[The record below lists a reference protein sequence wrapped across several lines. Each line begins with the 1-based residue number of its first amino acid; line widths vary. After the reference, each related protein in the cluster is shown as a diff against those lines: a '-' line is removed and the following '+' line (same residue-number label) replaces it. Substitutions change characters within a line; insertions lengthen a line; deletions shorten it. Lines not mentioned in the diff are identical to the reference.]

1 MRKYVLAAVL
11 LTVLR
16 TTLPTYAAEEPDQA
30 IHEEL
35 RAVLATMQ
43 NAINAS
49 KFDDMLP
56 VVSQDIR
63 ATPITQ
69 EVISK
74 RDEVPAY
81 FKRWF
86 GPGGFLKSL
95 HMTLTADTLT
105 ELSADKTWG
114 MVLGSGLE
122 KYTLA
127 DGRIYDMRTRWT
139 AILQK
144 EVDARWRLRGIHI
157 GTDFLDNPILT
168 DAKNKILKVG
178 LAAGGGGLLAGA
190 ILGFFVGRRK
200 K

>member
-1 MRKYVLAAVL
+1 MRKYVLAALL
-11 LTVLR
+11 LTA
-16 TTLPTYAAEEPDQA
+16 LPTCAAEEPDHA

-43 NAINAS
+43 NAINNG

-56 VVSQDIR
+56 VVSEEIR

-74 RDEVPAY
+74 REEVPAY

-95 HMTLTADTLT
+95 NMTLTADALT
-105 ELSADKTWG
+105 ELSDDKTWG
-114 MVLGSGLE
+114 LVRGSGLE
-122 KYTLA
+122 HYTLA
-127 DGRIYDMRTRWT
+127 DGRIYDMKTRWT
-139 AILQK
+139 AVLQK
-144 EVDARWRLRGIHI
+144 EADGKWRLRGTHI
-157 GTDFLDNPILT
+157 GTDFLDNPILD
-168 DAKNKILKVG
+168 DAKNKLWKLG
-178 LAAGGGGLLAGA
+178 LAGGGGGLLVGA

-200 K
+200 Q

>member
-1 MRKYVLAAVL
+1 MRKYLLAAAL
-11 LTVLR
+11 LIAV
-16 TTLPTYAAEEPDQA
+16 PTYAAEEPDHA

-43 NAINAS
+43 NAINTG

-56 VVSQDIR
+56 VVSPDVR

-74 RDEVPAY
+74 RDEVPGY

-95 HMTLTADTLT
+95 QMTLTADALT

-114 MVLGSGLE
+114 LVRGAGLE
-122 KYTLA
+122 HYTLA
-127 DGRIYDMRTRWT
+127 DGRIYDMKTRWT
-139 AILQK
+139 AVVQK
-144 EVDARWRLRGIHI
+144 EGDGKWRLRSIHI

-168 DAKNKILKVG
+168 DAKNKVLKVG
-178 LAAGGGGLLAGA
+178 LAGAGGGVLVGLV
-190 ILGFFVGRRK
+190 LGFLIRRRK

>member
-1 MRKYVLAAVL
+1 MRKYLVAAAL
-11 LTVLR
+11 LIAV
-16 TTLPTYAAEEPDQA
+16 PTYAAEEPDHA
-30 IHEEL
+30 IHKEL

-43 NAINAS
+43 NAINTG

-56 VVSQDIR
+56 VVSPDVR

-74 RDEVPAY
+74 RDEVPGY

-95 HMTLTADTLT
+95 QMTLTADALT

-114 MVLGSGLE
+114 LVRGAGLE
-122 KYTLA
+122 HYTLA
-127 DGRIYDMRTRWT
+127 DGRIYDMKTRWT
-139 AILQK
+139 AVVQK
-144 EVDARWRLRGIHI
+144 EGDGKWRLRSIHI

-168 DAKNKILKVG
+168 DAKNKVLKVG
-178 LAAGGGGLLAGA
+178 LAGAGGGVLVGLV
-190 ILGFFVGRRK
+190 LGFLIRRRK

>member
-11 LTVLR
+11 LTAV
-16 TTLPTYAAEEPDQA
+16 PTYAAEEPDHA

-43 NAINAS
+43 NAINAG

-56 VVSQDIR
+56 VISQDIR

-74 RDEVPAY
+74 RDEVPVY

-95 HMTLTADTLT
+95 QMTLTADTLT

-114 MVLGSGLE
+114 LVRGSGLE
-122 KYTLA
+122 HYTLA
-127 DGRIYDMRTRWT
+127 DGRIYDMKTRWT
-139 AILQK
+139 AVLQK
-144 EVDARWRLRGIHI
+144 EGDGKWRLRGIHI

-168 DAKNKILKVG
+168 DAKSKILKVG
-178 LAAGGGGLLAGA
+178 LAGSGGGLLFGA
-190 ILGFFVGRRK
+190 IVGFFIGRRK

>member
-1 MRKYVLAAVL
+1 MLAAAL
-11 LTVLR
+11 LIAA
-16 TTLPTYAAEEPDQA
+16 PTYAADEPDHA

-35 RAVLATMQ
+35 RGVLTTMQ
-43 NAINAS
+43 NAINAG

-56 VVSQDIR
+56 VVSRDVR

-69 EVISK
+69 EVIDK
-74 RDEVPAY
+74 RDEVPGY

-95 HMTLTADTLT
+95 QMTLTADALT

-114 MVLGSGLE
+114 LVRGAGLE
-122 KYTLA
+122 HYTLA
-127 DGRIYDMRTRWT
+127 DGRIYDMKTRWT
-139 AILQK
+139 AVVQK
-144 EVDARWRLRGIHI
+144 EGDGKWRLRSIHI

-168 DAKNKILKVG
+168 DAKNKAVTVG
-178 LAAGGGGLLAGA
+178 LAGAGGGVLVGLV
-190 ILGFFVGRRK
+190 LGFLIRRRK